1 MKKTMKGFTLI
12 ELMIVVAILAI
23 LSVVAVP
30 AFINYMR
37 KAKTSEAIDAMD
49 KIVKGA
55 AEYIMEPRSDKTT
68 WEKLACQ
75 FPATQTITPVGTS
88 CCALDADG
96 DDRCDEDPDV
106 WSTQGWAALKF
117 KMDGQHYFQYTFT
130 STGTGV
136 GDGGAEFEVEAN
148 GDLDCDLITSTFI
161 RYGKAV
167 LTNENQDGTTATE
180 CSYSQASAP
189 YVERETE

>member
-55 AEYIMEPRSDKTT
+55 AEYVMEPRSDRAND
-68 WEKLACQ
+68 WVKLACQ
-75 FPATQTITPVGTS
+75 FPDTQTITPVGAS
-88 CCALDADG
+88 CCALDDDA
-96 DDRCDEDPDV
+96 DDRCDEDPNV
-106 WSTQGWAALKF
+106 WSTQSWAALKF

-130 STGTGV
+130 STGTGTES
-136 GDGGAEFEVEAN
+136 EFEVEAN
-148 GDLDCDLITSTFI
+148 ADLDCDTVLSTFV

-167 LTNENQDGTTATE
+167 KTNAAQDGADATE

-189 YVERETE
+189 YSERETE

>member
-1 MKKTMKGFTLI
+1 MKKMMKGFTLI

-55 AEYIMEPRSDKTT
+55 AEYIMEPRSDRTT
-68 WEKLACQ
+68 WKKLPCQ
-75 FPATQTITPVGTS
+75 FPDTVETTPFEDS
-88 CCALDADG
+88 CCEADTDG
-96 DDRCDEDPDV
+96 DDRCDEDPDAWV
-106 WSTQGWAALKF
+106 HPTWSSLKF
-117 KMDGQHYFQYTFT
+117 QMDGQHYFLYTFT
-130 STGTGV
+130 STGKGL
-136 GDGGAEFEVEAN
+136 GAYFEVMAN
-148 GDLDCDLITSTFI
+148 ADLDCDTNLSTFI

-167 LTNENQDGTTATE
+167 ETNSAQTGNTATE

-189 YVERETE
+189 YVESETE

>member
-1 MKKTMKGFTLI
+1 MKKMMKGFTLI

-68 WEKLACQ
+68 WEKLPCQ
-75 FPATQTITPVGTS
+75 FPVTQTITPVGAS

-106 WSTQGWAALKF
+106 WSTQTWAALKF
-117 KMDGQHYFQYTFT
+117 KMDGQHYYQYTFT
-130 STGTGV
+130 AAGAGTEA
-136 GDGGAEFEVEAN
+136 DFEVMAN
-148 GDLDCDLITSTFI
+148 GDLDCDTITSTFI
-161 RYGKAV
+161 RYGKAT
-167 LTNENQDGTTATE
+167 LTNENQDGATATE